1 VPVERAGGERSD
13 VVVVAVEEVGED
25 PVVHTGTV
33 IRGCEKRRGRGG
45 PSPVGRRRRRSR
57 RRDRSGDETD
67 REDQHADDEHRE
79 ERDRRDHDRGREHLL
94 VLVDHEVFQ
103 VPHIWAVVAAG
114 FERFDRGRARERV
127 ADAVADADP
136 GRRRPPA
143 DVFLCVRRGG
153 YANTMPRE
161 QYQTK
166 LEDLR
171 ADVLYMSEVVAE
183 RLRKGLDALERQDAE
198 LGGEVIDGDAEI
210 NDLYLEL
217 EGQCT
222 DLIAL
227 QQPVAGDL
235 RFIAASFKI
244 ITDLERIADLAT
256 NLGEYAKQADREVF
270 PDVDVQRI
278 GDDTLAM
285 LQKAMDAYAESDAE
299 RCYAVAE
306 SDDDL
311 DAACEAASDLVV
323 RDLIER
329 DELREDADVEGT
341 MQNVSR
347 LLLTI
352 RDLERVGDHAVN
364 IAARSLYMIEND
376 DELLY

>member
-1 VPVERAGGERSD
+1 
-13 VVVVAVEEVGED
+13 
-25 PVVHTGTV
+25 
-33 IRGCEKRRGRGG
+33 
-45 PSPVGRRRRRSR
+45 
-57 RRDRSGDETD
+57 
-67 REDQHADDEHRE
+67 
-79 ERDRRDHDRGREHLL
+79 
-94 VLVDHEVFQ
+94 
-103 VPHIWAVVAAG
+103 
-114 FERFDRGRARERV
+114 
-127 ADAVADADP
+127 
-136 GRRRPPA
+136 
-143 DVFLCVRRGG
+143 
-153 YANTMPRE
+153 MPRE

-166 LEDLR
+166 LEGLR
-171 ADVLYMSEVVAE
+171 DDVLYMSEVVADQ
-183 RLRKGLDALERQDAE
+183 LRMGLNALEQQDGE
-198 LGGEVIDGDAEI
+198 LGEDVIAGDAEI
-210 NDLYLEL
+210 NELYLEL

-256 NLGEYAKQADREVF
+256 NLGEYAKQPDREVF
-270 PDVDVQRI
+270 PDVNVQRI

-285 LQKAMDAYAESDAE
+285 LDDAMAAYAESDPD
-299 RCYAVAE
+299 RCFAVAE
-306 SDDDL
+306 ADDEV

-329 DELREDADVEGT
+329 DELREAGDTEET
-341 MQNVSR
+341 LQHVSR

>member
-1 VPVERAGGERSD
+1 MPASPDFSVLRGPI
-13 VVVVAVEEVGED
+13 
-25 PVVHTGTV
+25 TG
-33 IRGCEKRRGRGG
+33 
-45 PSPVGRRRRRSR
+45 
-57 RRDRSGDETD
+57 
-67 REDQHADDEHRE
+67 
-79 ERDRRDHDRGREHLL
+79 
-94 VLVDHEVFQ
+94 
-103 VPHIWAVVAAG
+103 
-114 FERFDRGRARERV
+114 
-127 ADAVADADP
+127 
-136 GRRRPPA
+136 
-143 DVFLCVRRGG
+143 DVFLYVGRAN

-166 LEDLR
+166 LEELR
-171 ADVLYMSEVVAE
+171 DDVLYMSEVVAE
-183 RLRKGLDALERQDAE
+183 RLRMGLDALEQQDAE
-198 LGGEVIDGDAEI
+198 LGEKVITGDAEI

-256 NLGEYAKQADREVF
+256 NLGEYAKAADREVF

-278 GDDTLAM
+278 GDETLDMLEGAM
-285 LQKAMDAYAESDAE
+285 AAYAESDPD

-306 SDDDL
+306 ADDEL

-329 DELREDADVEGT
+329 DDLRAAGDGDDDDDTEAT

>member
-1 VPVERAGGERSD
+1 
-13 VVVVAVEEVGED
+13 
-25 PVVHTGTV
+25 
-33 IRGCEKRRGRGG
+33 
-45 PSPVGRRRRRSR
+45 
-57 RRDRSGDETD
+57 
-67 REDQHADDEHRE
+67 
-79 ERDRRDHDRGREHLL
+79 
-94 VLVDHEVFQ
+94 
-103 VPHIWAVVAAG
+103 
-114 FERFDRGRARERV
+114 
-127 ADAVADADP
+127 
-136 GRRRPPA
+136 
-143 DVFLCVRRGG
+143 
-153 YANTMPRE
+153 MPRE

-166 LEDLR
+166 LEGLR
-171 ADVLYMSEVVAE
+171 DDVLYMSEVVADQ
-183 RLRKGLDALERQDAE
+183 LRMGLNALEQQDGE
-198 LGGEVIDGDAEI
+198 LGEKVIAGDAEI
-210 NDLYLEL
+210 NELYLEL
-217 EGQCT
+217 EGKCT

-256 NLGEYAKQADREVF
+256 NLGEYAKQPAREVF
-270 PDVDVQRI
+270 PDVNVQRI
-278 GDDTLAM
+278 GDDTLTMLDDAM
-285 LQKAMDAYAESDAE
+285 AAYAESDSD
-299 RCYAVAE
+299 RCFAVAE
-306 SDDDL
+306 ADDEV